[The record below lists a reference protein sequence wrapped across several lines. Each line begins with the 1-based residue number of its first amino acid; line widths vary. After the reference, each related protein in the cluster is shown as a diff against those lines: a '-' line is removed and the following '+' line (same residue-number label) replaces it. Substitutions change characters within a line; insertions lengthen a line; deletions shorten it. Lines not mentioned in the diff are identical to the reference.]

1 MDNRGHRR
9 RLVGWRGKCYC
20 YCMRIRTLGLVLVAV
35 RLLVVGVLVAL
46 VRIGFASP

>member
-1 MDNRGHRR
+1 
-9 RLVGWRGKCYC
+9 
-20 YCMRIRTLGLVLVAV
+20 MRIRTLGLVLVQ